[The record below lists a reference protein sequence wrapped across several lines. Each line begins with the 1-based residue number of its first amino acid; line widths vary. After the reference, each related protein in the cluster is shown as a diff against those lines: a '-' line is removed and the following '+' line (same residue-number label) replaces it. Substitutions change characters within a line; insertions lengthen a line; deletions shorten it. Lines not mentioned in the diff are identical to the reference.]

1 MELQPWA
8 SCIGRLA
15 TTPAQ
20 AVALL
25 RDAVAVLE
33 ARADYLAAMGQR
45 VWVPSPQMPAL
56 VIVID
61 EYAELAEDVT
71 AYTDS
76 IVRRGRAPALTLIAA
91 TQRPTQ
97 KAMGQGSVRSQMD
110 VRVCFRVRE
119 RRDVDLILG
128 QGMLTAGWDA
138 HKLNAPGKFL
148 ISAPGHETPRR
159 ARAYL
164 LTDETVAQTAAEHAA
179 IRPALDVIS
188 QAAIDERAQMRP
200 DEPASAALPSHHHD
214 DEPSPDDDRGAPEAI
229 LWAVLCIAPP
239 EGLTV
244 HELIDETGMSRR
256 WVYYRLRELLDA
268 GRVVQADGGK
278 WRLTDDGDAR

>member
-1 MELQPWA
+1 MGLLHRAAGHHPGA
-8 SCIGRLA
+8 GLM
-15 TTPAQ
+15 
-20 AVALL
+20 LL

-33 ARADYLAAMGQR
+33 ARADYLTAMGQR

-56 VIVID
+56 VIVVD
-61 EYAELAEDVT
+61 EYAELADDVT

-76 IVRRGRAPALTLIAA
+76 IARRGRAPAVTLIAA

-110 VRVCFRVRE
+110 VRICFRVRE

-138 HKLNAPGKFL
+138 HKLNAPGKFF
-148 ISAPGHETPRR
+148 ISAPGHDTPRR

-179 IRPALDVIS
+179 TRPALDVIS

-200 DEPASAALPSHHHD
+200 DEPGRAELSGHRD
-214 DEPSPDDDRGAPEAI
+214 DDGRSPDDDRGEPEAI
-229 LWAVLCIAPP
+229 LWAILCIAPP
-239 EGLTV
+239 EGITV
-244 HELIDETGMSRR
+244 PELIDQTGMSRR
-256 WVYYRLRELLDA
+256 WVYYRLRELADA
-268 GRVVQADGGK
+268 DRVVQTEHGNWRIADCA
-278 WRLTDDGDAR
+278 GDAQ